1 MQRAGSA
8 DDSNGR
14 LNAAATPKPE
24 IAVKAV
30 SNKAK
35 NTSAAAASEECTSI
49 DVGEKAVLKAQ
60 TFAIDFE
67 PFRGSCFVTSHNPE
81 YSGSPMESEYAIYT
95 DGRKVFDFPSQF
107 NQTGFGC
114 WVEGVS
120 FQDLDAD
127 ALTDVI
133 VVGKCSGKSQTYNE
147 NMVYVNNGSEFTTD
161 LDANSRLNNFTKA
174 KEIANFVKNNRKT
187 FFP

>member
-1 MQRAGSA
+1 
-8 DDSNGR
+8 
-14 LNAAATPKPE
+14 
-24 IAVKAV
+24 
-30 SNKAK
+30 
-35 NTSAAAASEECTSI
+35 
-49 DVGEKAVLKAQ
+49 
-60 TFAIDFE
+60 
-67 PFRGSCFVTSHNPE
+67 
-81 YSGSPMESEYAIYT
+81 MESEYAIYT

-161 LDANSRLNNFTKA
+161 LDANSRVNNFTKA